1 MPVRGASPSA
11 DSTGTLPF
19 VRPTL
24 SPEALAADQPSLDI
38 LRRVRRGLDALPES
52 D

>member
-1 MPVRGASPSA
+1 MPVRGAAPST
-11 DSTGTLPF
+11 DSAGAPPF
-19 VRPTL
+19 VLPML
-24 SPEALAADQPSLDI
+24 SAEALAADQPSLDM